1 MKIRQ
6 WARLFL
12 ALAPFMAGCKG
23 FWDVPS
29 GSGGGGGTGTASG
42 KFYVLNQ
49 KTAEVAGFS
58 FAAAST
64 KLTAVTNSPYALGAA
79 PFSLAISPTGGF
91 LYLST
96 AGGIFLYSVNASTG
110 ASFFSGSR
118 QGNSNRAGTAIVPAG
133 SGVAGI
139 VGGNQGP
146 TFLFGPDFVSAAPEL
161 GTWVL
166 VAVRVVRRR
175 LRSEPAQARDR
186 LDVIV
191 QGPQHIR

>member
-91 LYLST
+91 LYVST

-110 ASFFSGSR
+110 ALTLQNNSQAISGDTPFSMVVDPSG
-118 QGNSNRAGTAIVPAG
+118 GWLVEAI
-133 SGVAGI
+133 SGLTTLNAI
-139 VGGNQGP
+139 
-146 TFLFGPDFVSAAPEL
+146 
-161 GTWVL
+161 
-166 VAVRVVRRR
+166 
-175 LRSEPAQARDR
+175 
-186 LDVIV
+186 
-191 QGPQHIR
+191 